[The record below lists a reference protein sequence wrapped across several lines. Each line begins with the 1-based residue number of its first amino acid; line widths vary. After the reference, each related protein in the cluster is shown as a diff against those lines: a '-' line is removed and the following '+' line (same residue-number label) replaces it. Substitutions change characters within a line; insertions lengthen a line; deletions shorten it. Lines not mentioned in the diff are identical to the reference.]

1 MTAAQLSGRIGLY
14 WSRIPESAA
23 EACEQPIPK
32 ISENPQKFSKIFK
45 NPLRGGLPA
54 GHSPLQPLYAL
65 ISELL
70 QPIDRLRVIK

>member
-1 MTAAQLSGRIGLY
+1 MTAAQLSGRISLY

-32 ISENPQKFSKIFK
+32 ISKNLRKFSKFFK
-45 NPLRGGLPA
+45 KPLRGGFPA
-54 GHSPLQPLYAL
+54 GHSPLQPLSAL